1 MAKNYKA
8 MKEAF
13 VSNHT
18 GSSVSEINYV
28 TLVAPVLHTFKHE
41 KIPLLITLLIVHGV
55 VVVSSSIA
63 TTPVHSLQPVGNFDR
78 LPPKLC
84 CNTIRYDHIL
94 FSANTP

>member
-18 GSSVSEINYV
+18 GSSVLEINYV

-41 KIPLLITLLIVHGV
+41 KIPLLITLLIVHGA

-63 TTPVHSLQPVGNFDR
+63 TTPVHSLQPVSNF
-78 LPPKLC
+78 
-84 CNTIRYDHIL
+84 N
-94 FSANTP
+94 

>member
-28 TLVAPVLHTFKHE
+28 TLVAPVLHTFEHE
-41 KIPLLITLLIVHGV
+41 RIPLLITLLIVHGV

-63 TTPVHSLQPVGNFDR
+63 TTPIHSLQTVGNFDR